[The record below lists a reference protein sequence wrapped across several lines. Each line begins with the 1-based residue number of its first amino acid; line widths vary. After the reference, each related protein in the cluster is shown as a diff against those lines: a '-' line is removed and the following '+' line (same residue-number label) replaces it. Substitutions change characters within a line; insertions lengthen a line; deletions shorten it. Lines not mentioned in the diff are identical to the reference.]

1 MYQETIS
8 RSVQS
13 SRSGADLE
21 DQQQLQILMAKIADS
36 RCKHSFAELFKAFAP
51 KVKRMTMKH
60 LGNDAQA
67 MELTQDVMTQI
78 WRKAHLYHPDKGAV
92 STWIYTIARNLC
104 FDFLRKA
111 STKAEF
117 SLGDDLWPI
126 ADQVMAEHDVFSDH
140 LSDQRLVSCVES
152 LPEKQKQIV
161 RGVFFQE
168 LSQEQLARQLNIPL
182 GTVKSRLRLAIGKLK
197 QELGVQYD

>member
-1 MYQETIS
+1 
-8 RSVQS
+8 
-13 SRSGADLE
+13 LE
-21 DQQQLQILMAKIADS
+21 DQLQFQKLMALVADQ
-36 RCKHSFAELFKAFAP
+36 RCKSSFAQLFKEFAP
-51 KVKRMTMKH
+51 KVKRMVMKH

-92 STWIYTIARNLC
+92 STWVYTIARNLC

-111 STKAEF
+111 SNKSEF
-117 SLGDDLWPI
+117 SLGDDLWPV
-126 ADQVMAEHDVFSDH
+126 ADQVMAEHDVFQDH
-140 LSDQRLVSCVES
+140 LSDQRLATCVES

>member
-1 MYQETIS
+1 
-8 RSVQS
+8 
-13 SRSGADLE
+13 
-21 DQQQLQILMAKIADS
+21 
-36 RCKHSFAELFKAFAP
+36 
-51 KVKRMTMKH
+51 
-60 LGNDAQA
+60 
-67 MELTQDVMTQI
+67 MTQI